1 MPEAKGIVSS
11 KGQVTLPKEA
21 REALGVQAG
30 SQVSFEV
37 QPGQVIIRKRV
48 PEAAFRRW
56 RGYLQGKVSEQ
67 TTDELMRELRGE

>member
-1 MPEAKGIVSS
+1 MTATGTVSS
-11 KGQVTLPKEA
+11 KGRVTLPKEA
-21 REALGVQAG
+21 RDALGIRPG

-56 RGYLQGKVSEQ
+56 RGYLHGKVSEQ
-67 TTDELMRELRGE
+67 TTDEFMRELRGA